1 MKKSIHLL
9 VFLSCFSSTSFA
21 FENVVSFGDSL
32 SDGGNLDFFGSRTR
46 YISGDDSL
54 LYNEIIALDFT
65 GKKLEVS
72 SAGGTNYSTSGATA
86 SNTPLL
92 IHKTEKQLNEYL
104 SINEG
109 KANKNNLYIFWAG
122 ANDITT
128 DVEMSLLKLKF
139 DTLFTG
145 GDHYLLSDAPRL
157 VASQVGTLLERGA
170 GLVVVP
176 NLPNAGLS
184 PWTAT
189 ALFGFSQMLLGGNI
203 LDLPSLYK
211 IQDDALRQQGNVYG
225 EELRQKAIITSLHN
239 VLSNYGLNLPE
250 ILVANVYRTLLSLE
264 NRLTQQFNYD
274 LESSLA
280 NLKGNI
286 AYVDSYNLFQEM
298 IDDPLTYGFDNILV
312 PICQIGV
319 GAPFCNSSHPSW
331 HNDQT
336 YLFSDWFHPSP
347 EAHQIIAQYISSL
360 ISAPLLITQLE
371 KPMQSLMLGQ
381 HSFIM
386 SQLAFFRQNRL
397 NNSKY
402 HVFGG
407 YQDNL
412 ITIGSSSKQ
421 SMGRSNL
428 GVIIE
433 ANDYLSVGGALSMGS
448 KTSVRLGPQL
458 QTHYTDRMMSLF
470 GQLLLG
476 KSWFSTQVSVG
487 DVKFN
492 DITRTIAL
500 GKATRKERGGS
511 KGNHLSGSINSGYD
525 FTLGEQLLHGPALSV
540 LYRKGKVNGFVEKSS
555 SSSAMQFSRH
565 RFADSYLSTGW
576 RFAWKNKPIKP
587 FFEINYIH
595 PIYKKETLINGGLKN
610 TATSFTSKTN
620 LADSSTINVKL
631 GTIFDINNSI
641 QAFITADVPKIKKEI
656 SDVYYSAGFNFT
668 F

>member
-1 MKKSIHLL
+1 MKKSIYLL
-9 VFLSCFSSTSFA
+9 VFLPFFSSASFA

-32 SDGGNLDFFGSRTR
+32 SDGGNLDFFGTRSR
-46 YISGDDSL
+46 YISGDNSL
-54 LYNEIIALDFT
+54 LYNEIIALEFT

-72 SAGGTNYSTSGATA
+72 TAGGNNYSTSGATA

-92 IHKTEKQLNEYL
+92 IHKTEKQLNDYL

-145 GDHYLLSDAPRL
+145 GDHYLLSDAPRI

-189 ALFGFSQMLLGGNI
+189 ALFGFSQMLLGGGI
-203 LDLPSLYK
+203 LDLSSVYK
-211 IQDDALRQQGNVYG
+211 IQDDSLRQQSNVYG
-225 EELRQKAIITSLHN
+225 EELRQKAIITSISN
-239 VLSNYGLNLPE
+239 VFNNYGLHLPE

-286 AYVDSYNLFQEM
+286 AYVDSYSLFQEM
-298 IDDPLTYGFDNILV
+298 INDPLTYGFDNILV
-312 PICQIGV
+312 PKCQIGV
-319 GAPFCNSSHPSW
+319 GAPYCNSSHPSW
-331 HNDQT
+331 HDGQT

-347 EAHQIIAQYISSL
+347 EAHKIIAQYISSL
-360 ISAPLLITQLE
+360 INAPLMITQLA

-381 HSFIM
+381 NSFLM
-386 SQLAFFRQNRL
+386 SQLGFFRQNRL

-412 ITIGSSSKQ
+412 ITTGSSSKQ

-448 KTSVRLGPQL
+448 KNSVRLGPQL
-458 QTHYTDRMMSLF
+458 QTRYTDRIMSLH

-476 KSWFSTQVSVG
+476 NSWFSTQVSVG
-487 DVKFN
+487 DIKFN
-492 DITRTIAL
+492 DISRTITL
-500 GKATRKERGGS
+500 GKATRKERAAS
-511 KGNHLSGSINSGYD
+511 KGNHFSSSINGGYD
-525 FTLGEQLLHGPALSV
+525 FTLGKNFLHGPALSV
-540 LYRKGKVNGFVEKSS
+540 LYRKGKVNGFVEKSN

-576 RFAWKNKPIKP
+576 RFSWKNNPIKP
-587 FFEINYIH
+587 FFELNYIH
-595 PIYKKETLINGGLKN
+595 PIYKKETLINGGLKK
-610 TATSFTSKTN
+610 TTTSFTSKNN

-631 GTIFDINNSI
+631 GSVFDINNSI